1 MLCVGKQVWG
11 SQSWPWWSLAHF
23 AGGGE
28 GCLPAQPEVPGQP
41 AALAGTPLTTFAFDP
56 TNID

>member
-41 AALAGTPLTTFAFDP
+41 AALAPLSSSRYPPYHLCF
-56 TNID
+56 